1 MILCVGALGSGKST
15 LLRILQQHGQDLE
28 SETIGEVTVP
38 KPVVT
43 PLTTPT
49 MGTDLLTVA
58 HRSLVREVGGAMA
71 PIWSSCKHLK

>member
-15 LLRILQQHGQDLE
+15 LLKILQQHGQELE
-28 SETIGEVTVP
+28 SETESEGEASKTV
-38 KPVVT
+38 VS

-58 HRSLVREVGGAMA
+58 KSD
-71 PIWSSCKHLK
+71 K

>member
-15 LLRILQQHGQDLE
+15 LLKILQQHGQELE
-28 SETIGEVTVP
+28 SETESESKASKTV
-38 KPVVT
+38 VS

-58 HRSLVREVGGAMA
+58 KSD
-71 PIWSSCKHLK
+71 K